1 MYLAGPLAG
10 EEFRRRIGK
19 KKLLPLIGVYDVFS
33 AQIAAQRFE
42 GVFCSGYSYAA
53 SAYGLPDVGYV
64 NWRDITDFATKIRH
78 VLPGTHILVDV
89 DDGFGD
95 EVVAA
100 NTIRVL
106 ESNGLSAV
114 MMEDQKRPRRCGHFE
129 GKQVL
134 PVEEY
139 LIKLAKVLET
149 RSSIFIIART
159 DASDPS
165 EALDRAV
172 SYAEAGADAVMVE
185 AIRDLKTIS
194 KLRSYVSV
202 PIMVNQ
208 LHGGKSP
215 SWRFDE
221 LEDAGASIVIYS
233 TPCLFAAQYGI
244 ERYLDTMLEMNRL
257 PSENTAS
264 MADCARVLNGTAA
277 IGSTNGRKYRE
288 NTVANGLGA
297 AVSSVGRV
305 DLGEATD
312 CSSRRN
318 GH

>member
-1 MYLAGPLAG
+1 MYLTGPLAG
-10 EEFRRRIGK
+10 DQFRRRIQEK
-19 KKLLPLIGVYDVFS
+19 SLLPLIGVYDVFS
-33 AQIAAQRFE
+33 AQIAATRFE

-78 VLPGTHILVDV
+78 RLPRTHVLVDV

-95 EVVAA
+95 EVVAS
-100 NTIRVL
+100 NSVRIL

-129 GKQVL
+129 GKQIL
-134 PVEEY
+134 PVDEY
-139 LIKLAKVLET
+139 LIKLSNVLKT
-149 RSSIFIIART
+149 RSSIFVIART
-159 DASDPS
+159 DAQDP
-165 EALDRAV
+165 EEGIERAIRYV
-172 SYAEAGADAVMVE
+172 EAGADGVMVE
-185 AIRDLKTIS
+185 AIKDLKTIS
-194 KLRSYVSV
+194 KLRSHIPN

-215 SWRFDE
+215 NWRFDE

-244 ERYLDTMLEMNRL
+244 ERYLDQMLELHRL

-264 MADCARVLNGTAA
+264 MEDCARVLHEEHTAPVTPIA
-277 IGSTNGRKYRE
+277 WKE
-288 NTVANGLGA
+288 
-297 AVSSVGRV
+297 
-305 DLGEATD
+305 
-312 CSSRRN
+312 RN
-318 GH
+318 GQHAPASSYPRQEKAS

>member
-1 MYLAGPLAG
+1 MMLLGLDAGAA
-10 EEFRRRIGK
+10 FRRRIQQ

-33 AQIAAQRFE
+33 AKIAAARFE

-64 NWRDITDFATKIRH
+64 NWSDMTDFATKIRH
-78 VLPGTHILVDV
+78 AIPHTHILVDV

-95 EVVAA
+95 EVVAS

-129 GKQVL
+129 GKEIL

-139 LIKLAKVLET
+139 LTKLSKVLET
-149 RSSIFIIART
+149 RQSIFVIART
-159 DASDPS
+159 DATNPA
-165 EALDRAV
+165 EGIERAV
-172 SYAEAGADAVMVE
+172 RYVEAGADGVMVE
-185 AIRDLKTIS
+185 AIRDLQTIS
-194 KLRSYVSV
+194 KLRSHVSV

-215 SWRFDE
+215 NWPFDE
-221 LEDAGASIVIYS
+221 MEDAGASIVICS

-244 ERYLDTMLEMNRL
+244 ERYLDMMLEMNRL
-257 PSENTAS
+257 PLDHTAT
-264 MADCARVLNGTAA
+264 MADCSRVLDQA
-277 IGSTNGRKYRE
+277 
-288 NTVANGLGA
+288 VAKKIPA
-297 AVSSVGRV
+297 SAV
-305 DLGEATD
+305 
-312 CSSRRN
+312 RR
-318 GH
+318 

>member
-1 MYLAGPLAG
+1 MYLTGPLAG
-10 EEFRRRIGK
+10 DQFRQRIQQK
-19 KKLLPLIGVYDVFS
+19 RLLPLIGVYDVFS
-33 AQIAAQRFE
+33 AQIAAKRFE
-42 GVFCSGYSYAA
+42 GVFCSGYGFAA

-78 VLPGTHILVDV
+78 ALPHAHVLVDV

-95 EVVAA
+95 EVVAS
-100 NTIRVL
+100 NSIRVL

-129 GKQVL
+129 GKQIL

-139 LIKLAKVLET
+139 LIKLSKVLRT
-149 RSSIFIIART
+149 RSSIFVIART
-159 DASDPS
+159 DAQDPN
-165 EALDRAV
+165 EGIERAIRYV
-172 SYAEAGADAVMVE
+172 EAGADGVMVE
-185 AIRDLKTIS
+185 AIKDLETIS
-194 KLRSYVSV
+194 KLRSHIKN

-215 SWRFDE
+215 NWRFDE

-244 ERYLDTMLEMNRL
+244 EHYLDKMLELHRL

-264 MADCARVLNGTAA
+264 MDDCARVLNESPAPVTP
-277 IGSTNGRKYRE
+277 INWKEQNGQRPPAG
-288 NTVANGLGA
+288 VL
-297 AVSSVGRV
+297 
-305 DLGEATD
+305 
-312 CSSRRN
+312 SRQEKAS
-318 GH
+318 